1 MSDDMLKKIDLSGGT
16 GGRGGQTVYTAPNG
30 VVVTSSAATYN
41 SNGYYYMEYLF
52 NGTIITSQQSR
63 TGGTGYDYW
72 LTSSGG
78 NQTLT
83 FDFSALPTN
92 VYERIRKIVVYPR
105 TRTDA
110 SSNYRIFVS
119 NDGSNYTEI
128 VPWVTTN
135 TSTPFGTAFEHEI
148 GAGAKFIRFELTR
161 NGRWG
166 VTLDEIEFYYE
177 EEYTSVLYTEAYI
190 NSPYSKAEREPMPF
204 DLSDYDEVVYVDVGT
219 GEDSTGYGI
228 YGCPYK
234 TLEFAF
240 SKMTNKKYAIVLGE
254 GTYNFGRFTQ
264 TTPSTKVAIIGQG
277 RKTVLKNT
285 EGIYSNGTN
294 PSVTSFYFYRLVWD
308 GNKDNVTYA
317 HNFIAVTNRWEWHNV
332 AFTNI
337 PDNDYSYINGG
348 DKVMR
353 NCVKDAPSRNMLRT
367 TNGTLRLINCYGA
380 FSSGYGTT
388 QASWDF
394 QTNIITD
401 TPELDED
408 FNITGDVEWRG
419 VGMSPDGGYDDLGVY
434 GGWYSWTNTGYAHQI
449 EASVQVSPYSDVC
462 TTISVFKNEIEYD
475 AYDWD
480 EDVTLPMTA
489 NSSNGQVVSASS
501 QYSATFAPWKAF
513 DHKNSV
519 EADRWV
525 TADGQE
531 SGWIQV
537 QLNSPVSVIGYT
549 IHSPAVVSNNDWRTT
564 PESWLLYGSNDG
576 STWVEIHRAGGQP
589 IWSAQEK
596 RTFVLDNP
604 TEPYLYYRCQLHNIG
619 GGSRKQLTVGEIELF
634 SYHVERAYQVKSYV
648 YIPYRSDMASHIYVK
663 PNGYME
669 ATAQVAPIYH
679 ENIEATISVKNTSNV
694 FCGITVPPHNRME
707 LVLDVVPPPR
717 ITEKFAPIMDAFVR
731 ENVPRLNYGVDG
743 EMVVGE
749 GFDGEKF
756 YSLVYFDISSIPKGM
771 RIVRAELKLYSK
783 QENEDPIGL
792 SVHEVY
798 EDWTEL
804 GVTWAN
810 RPMPG
815 EEVAFRLVGREKG
828 LVTINLM
835 GIVDKWYKGEKENK
849 GLYLVPFD
857 QGMKQYAR
865 FSTKEGAE
873 TEAPVLE
880 IEYYDPEIKSI
891 GYLDAETGITVRQ
904 LKYADLV
911 VKGTVKSDWGF
922 ENFLS
927 YMKVHNQDMRE
938 SFLTIIKP
946 EVPGGVVVRQSDHD
960 GIGSDITVRVRRTND
975 NDSFISVNRPFVIG
989 GVTARRTEDDTVDS
1003 EVTIRRTEDD
1013 VILTQLGITRDT
1025 VEGSVV
1031 VYISNAIEGNIQVIK
1046 KDGDT
1051 IGSHIVVRQADDSNI
1066 DSDIEV
1072 WSNSGLPATITTRS
1086 GYLLSGIIVPYKADK
1101 DITTKINVRIRYA
1114 SDKTAYI
1121 EVIQASSI
1129 ESSIVVRQS
1138 DDKDVT
1144 SEVTIRKEDEKDI
1157 TVTIIVSVSGAY
1169 GFIM

>member
-1 MSDDMLKKIDLSGGT
+1 MSDDILKKIDLSGGT
-16 GGRGGQTVYTAPNG
+16 GGRANQRVYTAPNG
-30 VVVTSSAATYN
+30 VVVTSSANTYN
-41 SNGYYYMEYLF
+41 TPYNYYHMEYLF
-52 NGTIITSQQSR
+52 NGSIADANNQATR
-63 TGGTGYDYW
+63 YW
-72 LTSSGG
+72 MTDSSG

-83 FDFSALPTN
+83 FDFIAIGPS
-92 VYERIRKIVVYPR
+92 VYKNIRRIVVYPR
-105 TRTDA
+105 TRNDA
-110 SSNYRIFVS
+110 TSNYRILVS
-119 NDGSNYTEI
+119 SDGSSYTQI
-128 VPWVTTN
+128 VPWVTVN
-135 TSTPFGTAFEHEI
+135 TSMPYGTAVTHDIEE
-148 GAGAKFIRFELTR
+148 GYRFIRFELTR
-161 NGRWG
+161 NGSFG
-166 VTLDEIEFYYE
+166 VSLDEIEFYYE
-177 EEYTSVLYTEAYI
+177 VEYEFALYTDVYI
-190 NSPYSKAEREPMPF
+190 NSRYVKEDESPSRL
-204 DLSDYDEVVYVDVGT
+204 DLSEYDEVVYI
-219 GEDSTGYGI
+219 DSEYGKDREGYGTKSL
-228 YGCPYK
+228 PYK
-234 TLEFAF
+234 TMEFAF
-240 SKMTNKKYAIVLGE
+240 SRMSNKSYAVILGE
-254 GTYNFGRFTQ
+254 GVYNFGRFTQ
-264 TTPSTKVAIIGQG
+264 TTPSRKVAIIGQ
-277 RKTVLKNT
+277 RRNTILRIT

-317 HNFIAVTNRWEWHNV
+317 HNFIAAANIWEWYNV

-337 PDNDYSYINGG
+337 PDNNYSYINGG
-348 DKVMR
+348 TKVMR
-353 NCVKDAPSRNMLRT
+353 NCVKDAPSQNMLRT
-367 TNGTLRLINCYGA
+367 THGTLRLINCYGA

-388 QASWDF
+388 RENWDF
-394 QTNIITD
+394 QSNIITD
-401 TPELDED
+401 TPELDEG
-408 FNITGDVEWRG
+408 FNIIGDVEWRG
-419 VGMSPDGGYDDLGVY
+419 AGISPDGGKDDIGVY
-434 GGWYSWTNTGYAHQI
+434 GGRYSWANTRYAHQI
-449 EASVQVSPYSDVC
+449 ESSVQVSPYSDVC

-475 AYDWD
+475 VYDWD

-489 NSSNGQVVSASS
+489 NSSSGQVVSASS
-501 QYSATFAPWKAF
+501 QYSGTFAPWKAF

-519 EADRWV
+519 DADRWV
-525 TADGQE
+525 AADGQE
-531 SGWIQV
+531 SGWIQI
-537 QLNSPVSVIGYT
+537 QLNSPVSIIGYA
-549 IHSPAVVSNNDWRTT
+549 IHAPAVVGGNDWRTT
-564 PESWLLYGSNDG
+564 PESWFLYGSNDG
-576 STWVEIHRAGGQP
+576 STWVEIHRVGGQP

-604 TEPYLYYRCQLHNIG
+604 TEPYLYYRWQLYNIG

-663 PNGYME
+663 PHGYME
-669 ATAQVAPIYH
+669 AKAEVAPVYNVDF
-679 ENIEATISVKNTSNV
+679 ETTISIKNTSNV
-694 FCGITVPPHNRME
+694 FSGITVPPHNRME

-756 YSLVYFDISSIPKGM
+756 YSLVYFDISSIPQGM
-771 RIVRAELKLYSK
+771 RIVRAELKLYNK

-815 EEVAFRLVGREKG
+815 EEVSFRLVGREKG

-891 GYLDAETGITVRQ
+891 GYLDADTGITVRQ
-904 LKYADLV
+904 LRYADLV

-922 ENFLS
+922 ENFPS

-938 SFLTIIKP
+938 SFLTVIKP
-946 EVPGGVVVRQSDHD
+946 EVPSGVVVRQSDHD
-960 GIGSDITVRVRRTND
+960 GIGSEITVRVRRTND
-975 NDSFISVNRPFVIG
+975 NDSFISVNRQFLFG
-989 GVTARRTEDDTVDS
+989 GATIRRTEDDTVDS
-1003 EVTIRRTEDD
+1003 EVTVRRTEDD

-1072 WSNSGLPATITTRS
+1072 WRNSGLPSTITTRS
-1086 GYLLSGIIVPYKADK
+1086 GYLLSGITVPYRADK
-1101 DITTKINVRIRYA
+1101 NFTTRINVRIRYA
-1114 SDKTAYI
+1114 SDKTTYI

-1144 SEVTIRKEDEKDI
+1144 SEVTIRKGDEKDI
-1157 TVTIIVSVSGAY
+1157 TATIVVSVSGSY